1 MRAGIE
7 LLPPLGEG
15 RDGGRAVIPARGW
28 PPPQP
33 SPKGEGSRTTLSRQR
48 EREQC
53 RGAGT

>member
-7 LLPPLGEG
+7 LLPPLEEG

-33 SPKGEGSRTTLSRQR
+33 SHKGGGSRTTLSRQR

-53 RGAGT
+53 REAGT